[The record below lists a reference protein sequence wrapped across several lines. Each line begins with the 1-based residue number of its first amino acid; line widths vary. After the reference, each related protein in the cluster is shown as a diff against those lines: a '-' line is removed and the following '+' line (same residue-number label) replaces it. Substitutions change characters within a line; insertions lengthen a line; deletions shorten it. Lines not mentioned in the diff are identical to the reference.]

1 MLAVLLFGLQI
12 IFGLLTVVKYI
23 WPDPLLYYI
32 PFNTSRAIHINLLVF
47 WLLLGFMGGTYY
59 MIPEESDTELYSVR
73 LARLQFWLLAAAGV
87 SAVVSYLL
95 GYSWGMPFLE
105 QPTIIKVV
113 IVIAALI
120 FLFNVFMTVLKTGK
134 WTAIQGVLVAG
145 MVFLAVM
152 FLFGVFFMKNLA
164 TQYFFWWWVI
174 HLWVEGAWELIAGAI
189 LAFLLL
195 KLTGIE
201 RTHIEK
207 WLYVEVGLVLFT
219 GLIGTGHHYYWIG
232 TPKYW
237 YWWGGVFSALE
248 PLPILLM
255 VMDTMRHVR
264 QKKIEI
270 TNRVALY
277 WVVGGAWFHFVGAG
291 VWGFAHTLP
300 QINQWSHGT
309 RRRWSKKRPRWKNL
323 AARTRRW
330 RAATARSPERR
341 AGHGVFAQGRL
352 AQPAEALRR
361 GAELLRAGVAG
372 AGQKTGDKGQ
382 LKLIRLL
389 RGARFQSGRAAN
401 QFSFSTARGFP
412 STVRPVPFPIP
423 ECAARRR
430 GGVRATASGRLR
442 GGGRVR

>member
-1 MLAVLLFGLQI
+1 MTHATQREAYPYFVLSVILFGLQI
-12 IFGLLTVVKYI
+12 IFGLLTLVKYI
-23 WPDPLLYYI
+23 WPDPLLHYI

-59 MIPEESDTELYSVR
+59 MIPEESDTELYSVK

-105 QPTIIKVV
+105 QPMIIKVV

-152 FLFGVFFMKNLA
+152 FLFGIFFMKNLS

-248 PLPILLM
+248 PLPILFM
-255 VMDTMRHVR
+255 VLDTMRHVR

-270 TNRVALY
+270 KNRVALY

-309 RRRWSKKRPRWKNL
+309 QVTASHGHMAFFGAYAMLNL
-323 AARTRRW
+323 TMFYYALPKLKGHENYNQW
-330 RAATARSPERR
+330 RGMFSFWAMVS
-341 AGHGVFAQGRL
+341 GMFLMGL
-352 AQPAEALRR
+352 ALAV
-361 GAELLRAGVAG
+361 AGVVQAYLNRVVGIDFLTTQDYMRIWFIVDLVAACWFAAG
-372 AGQKTGDKGQ
+372 AYTFIYDFFTF
-382 LKLIRLL
+382 RE
-389 RGARFQSGRAAN
+389 GRA
-401 QFSFSTARGFP
+401 
-412 STVRPVPFPIP
+412 
-423 ECAARRR
+423 
-430 GGVRATASGRLR
+430 
-442 GGGRVR
+442 